1 MGKSKRRQ
9 RKVRRAQA
17 GIGRAS
23 DGFSRASRG
32 SSSLPLLSL
41 TLSFLLPLPGR
52 VGLSHSPAPP
62 TSHCHTSQEDAP
74 MRRGFSQVDCANYLK
89 QCTTTREVLEV
100 LTAYAYLC
108 AFPAPESDRVSQCD
122 VHLTF
127 PLAATEQ
134 QVRSGCLHRHGF
146 AKTTSP
152 DLLLACHVRSFA
164 SPLARGVP
172 LTDATRA
179 QQPRRHRFHSQRS
192 LCPNRLPG
200 EYSPSILSATLRH

>member
-1 MGKSKRRQ
+1 
-9 RKVRRAQA
+9 
-17 GIGRAS
+17 
-23 DGFSRASRG
+23 
-32 SSSLPLLSL
+32 
-41 TLSFLLPLPGR
+41 
-52 VGLSHSPAPP
+52 
-62 TSHCHTSQEDAP
+62 

-122 VHLTF
+122 VHLAF

-172 LTDATRA
+172 LTDALALSNLGAIVST
-179 QQPRRHRFHSQRS
+179 HSEAFVQTAFQVS
-192 LCPNRLPG
+192 
-200 EYSPSILSATLRH
+200 TLRPSYPQP